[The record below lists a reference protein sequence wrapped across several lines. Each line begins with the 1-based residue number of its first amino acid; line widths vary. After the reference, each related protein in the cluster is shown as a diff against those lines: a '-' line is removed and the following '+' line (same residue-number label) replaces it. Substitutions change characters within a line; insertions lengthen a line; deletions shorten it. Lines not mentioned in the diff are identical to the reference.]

1 MARWRQTCLAHII
14 RTAKEIAAEIRLMEK
29 PEPYQPDIAFVTAI
43 AGFFSDVCDLD
54 RQRRSG
60 RLSRKR
66 ARAMV
71 PRLRRRLKA
80 LCSAKLSHPK
90 SLNLRDRLM
99 SPERDAKKLFTF
111 LTRPGMPPTN
121 NHAERALRG
130 PVLARKISF
139 GSRSDAG
146 AHAFA
151 VLASILGTARRQNQP
166 AIPFL
171 YALFTADIPTAQAAL
186 YAKSA

>member
-1 MARWRQTCLAHII
+1 
-14 RTAKEIAAEIRLMEK
+14 
-29 PEPYQPDIAFVTAI
+29 
-43 AGFFSDVCDLD
+43 VCDLD
-54 RQRRSG
+54 QQRRSG

-66 ARAMV
+66 ARTLV
-71 PRLRRRLKA
+71 PSLRRSLKG
-80 LCSAKLSHPK
+80 LCCAQLSHPK
-90 SLNLRDRLM
+90 TLNLRDRLL

-111 LTRPGMPPTN
+111 LTRPGMPHTN
-121 NHAERALRG
+121 THAERALRG

-166 AIPFL
+166 PIPFL
-171 YALFTADIPTAQAAL
+171 YALFTANIVAAQATL
-186 YAKSA
+186 YANSA